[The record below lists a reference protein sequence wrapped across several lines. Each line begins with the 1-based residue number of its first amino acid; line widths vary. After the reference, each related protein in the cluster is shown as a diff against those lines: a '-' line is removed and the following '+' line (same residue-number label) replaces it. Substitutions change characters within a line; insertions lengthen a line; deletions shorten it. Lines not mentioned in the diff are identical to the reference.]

1 MIDFSFVCLCI
12 GGLMPG
18 VTQINRRLNM
28 KILMILSWVIILVL
42 FISIMAINNHL
53 PVFIGITIPI
63 ALLAWVLF
71 CEREIK

>member
-1 MIDFSFVCLCI
+1 
-12 GGLMPG
+12 MPG
-18 VTQINRRLNM
+18 FIHINRRLNM